1 MAQWG
6 MVIDL
11 DRCNGCSACVVACA
25 AENNI
30 PVAGEQEAAKGRA
43 ISWLRIERHLE
54 GTWPDLNARFIPVL
68 CQHCDDAPCV
78 PVCPVSATYEQAE
91 GLNAQV
97 YARCI
102 GVRFCAN
109 ACPYTVRSFN
119 YSEPEWPASYR
130 NLLNPDVVVRERG
143 QIEKCTFCV
152 QRIRR
157 GKDAARDAGLPL
169 RDGDIQPACAQSCPT
184 QAIVFGDRDDPAS
197 KVSVSARDP
206 RAFRLLEEYGAHPR
220 VTYLRAGHRGG
231 TGEST

>member
-1 MAQWG
+1 

-30 PVAGEQEAAKGRA
+30 PVAGEEEAAKGRA

-54 GTWPDLNARFIPVL
+54 GTWPDVRASFVPVL
-68 CQHCDDAPCV
+68 CQHCDEAPCV

-102 GVRFCAN
+102 GVRFCAT
-109 ACPYTVRSFN
+109 ACPYTAREFN
-119 YSEPEWPASYR
+119 YTQPEWPASYR
-130 NLLNPDVVVRERG
+130 NLLNPDVLVRERG

-157 GKDAARDAGLPL
+157 AKDAARDAQWPL
-169 RDGDIQPACAQSCPT
+169 NGGEIQPACAQSCPT
-184 QAIVFGDRDDPAS
+184 QAIVFGDRDDPAARVAMLS
-197 KVSVSARDP
+197 RDP
-206 RAFRLLEEYGAHPR
+206 RAFRLLEELGAQPR
-220 VTYLRAGHRGG
+220 VTYLRRRSRGE
-231 TGEST
+231 GEEPT